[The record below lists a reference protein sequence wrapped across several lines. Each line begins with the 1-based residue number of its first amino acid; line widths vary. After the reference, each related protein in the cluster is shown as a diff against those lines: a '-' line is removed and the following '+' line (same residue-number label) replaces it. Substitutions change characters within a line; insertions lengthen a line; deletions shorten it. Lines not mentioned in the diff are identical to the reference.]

1 MRNSSSRSTLAR
13 SASVLAAARRVFS
26 EAVRARISSSRTA
39 DHSRRAAA
47 YSPIEGSSADL
58 LGVRDIPSCRASSTK
73 PARGGLA
80 SASGPALSATN
91 RFSSLSAQRVP
102 NSILE
107 SMVPKGSNKKGRL
120 SLSSRGAELARVA
133 RSRAV
138 LLHYGVVRERG
149 AKESSPPGSLARRLS
164 GHKFSME
171 PLQAPVPA
179 LLESAQGPLD
189 AALPKPPRPAAGGAS
204 SDVVDDGSPGST
216 GAAADSPSHP
226 PPPCAPGDDRA
237 SLSCHG
243 PDAAAATLK
252 SPPEANA
259 AVPLDP
265 ASPEMSPAEHDVL
278 SRSESLEAL
287 DHADELCEFL
297 SPFMSPLE
305 PRGSAPNKRSRP
317 STPSAGEPDARAAHH
332 AARPAAPRLVDA
344 GDERANFGGQNL
356 GCQLANRVTE
366 QLEMLRR
373 SHLPLAAV
381 RDLRIL
387 LVASAHD
394 NANALALLTDAIRV
408 RNPSCKIE
416 TACNSG
422 EARRC
427 VEALRLRQQRYAL
440 VVIDLALPNGE
451 NPVDLAIEVS
461 SLPAS
466 LTRNL
471 TATITRI
478 WHLPRPRARTA
489 HTPQAR
495 RAEHRRAR
503 PGGYRA
509 RV

>member
-1 MRNSSSRSTLAR
+1 M
-13 SASVLAAARRVFS
+13 
-26 EAVRARISSSRTA
+26 VR
-39 DHSRRAAA
+39 
-47 YSPIEGSSADL
+47 
-58 LGVRDIPSCRASSTK
+58 
-73 PARGGLA
+73 
-80 SASGPALSATN
+80 
-91 RFSSLSAQRVP
+91 
-102 NSILE
+102 
-107 SMVPKGSNKKGRL
+107 KGSNKKGR
-120 SLSSRGAELARVA
+120 LSSRGAELARVA
-133 RSRAV
+133 RGRAV
-138 LLHYGVVRERG
+138 LLHHGVVRERG
-149 AKESSPPGSLARRLS
+149 AKGSSPPGSLTRRLS

-189 AALPKPPRPAAGGAS
+189 AGLPKPPRSAAGGAS

-305 PRGSAPNKRSRP
+305 PEGQRTSNKRSRP
-317 STPSAGEPDARAAHH
+317 STPSAASEPDARAAPIMPLDLL
-332 AARPAAPRLVDA
+332 APAPASMLPA
-344 GDERANFGGQNL
+344 TSANLGGQL
-356 GCQLANRVTE
+356 SSSVTE
-366 QLEMLRR
+366 QLDMLRR
-373 SHLPLAAV
+373 SQLPLSTV

-394 NANALALLTDAIRV
+394 NANALALLTDAIRG

-416 TACNSG
+416 TACNSE
-422 EARRC
+422 EACRC
-427 VEALRLRQQRYAL
+427 VEALRSRQQRYAL
-440 VVIDLALPNGE
+440 VVVDFALVKDGE
-451 NPVDLAIEVS
+451 NPVGLAIEVRI
-461 SLPAS
+461 LAAS
-466 LTRNL
+466 HAETRK
-471 TATITRI
+471 
-478 WHLPRPRARTA
+478 PRRRDPHENGHRLGLARARSS
-489 HTPQAR
+489 
-495 RAEHRRAR
+495 
-503 PGGYRA
+503 
-509 RV
+509 